1 MKKLLIVEDDITFSR
16 ILKNFLEKK
25 DFHVTN
31 CHTAADALTQLKNE
45 KFDLIIADY
54 QLPDNTGVYILQ
66 WLRESSLNARAILMT
81 RYSDIQIAVHSM
93 KLGALDYLIKPLN
106 PDELLLTIEQALKQ
120 PREVGGG
127 EKREQ
132 SNHLDKGFLKG
143 NDHLSTVFQEQL
155 SLVAPTDMSVIIQGE
170 SGTGKEY
177 SARQI
182 HLQSKRAGQ
191 PFVAIDRGSLSKE
204 LAPSELFGHKKGAFT
219 GALMDKVGQFEEAN
233 HGTIFLDEIGNLSY
247 EIQVQLLRAIQERK
261 VRKVGDTGDLSID
274 VRVVVATNEDLKDMV
289 KRGEF
294 REDLYH
300 RLNEFKIEVPP
311 LRKRGQDIMMFA
323 ESFLR
328 RANEE
333 LEKQVE
339 GFAPEVKSILTSYPW
354 PGNLREM
361 RNIVKRAVLLTSERV
376 IERSSLPAELHSGKE
391 SNGQSSPYDLK
402 LSQTI
407 NEKEIILKTLQE
419 TRYNKS
425 QTAKLLNIDRKTLY
439 LKMAKYKIG

>member
-93 KLGALDYLIKPLN
+93 KLGAIDYLIKPLN

-191 PFVAIDRGSLSKE
+191 PFVAIDCGSLSKE

>member
-191 PFVAIDRGSLSKE
+191 PFVAIDCGSLSKE